1 MIGLNSEWIFHIL
14 LLAFMFE
21 IIVGWPKW
29 LFDLVGHPVSWI
41 GSLIQMFD
49 NRFNRTT
56 LPKNALRSRGAVV
69 VALVCSVAVLPIIFL
84 LIAFD
89 DFFIAPV
96 GTILCGAILTTPLLA
111 TMSLRRHVLAVV
123 DCLRNEDISASRVE
137 LKKIVSRDTTR
148 LNEEQICSGVI
159 ETLAENTSDA
169 VIAPL
174 FWSLLLGVPG
184 LFFYKAVNTMD
195 SMLGYRNERYENFG
209 KCAARLDDIVNW
221 LPARLTGF
229 GFCLLTGKRS
239 ILSLSGMY
247 KEAPSHRSP
256 NAGWPESASA
266 YALGVRLGGPRLYE
280 GEGMDARYLNSNGEE
295 ATLSACS
302 SAIRLYDR
310 VIYLVVVAL
319 LIPVVLPLSNH
330 W

>member
-1 MIGLNSEWIFHIL
+1 
-14 LLAFMFE
+14 MFE

-49 NRFNRTT
+49 NRLNRTT

-69 VALVCSVAVLPIIFL
+69 VALVCSIAVLPIIFL

-89 DFFIAPV
+89 DSFIAPV

-111 TMSLRRHVLAVV
+111 TMSLRRHVVAVV

-209 KCAARLDDIVNW
+209 KCAARFDDILNW
-221 LPARLTGF
+221 LPARLTGL

-239 ILSLSGMY
+239 MLALSGMY

-302 SAIRLYDR
+302 SALRLYDR
-310 VIYLVVVAL
+310 FIYLVVVAL

>member
-21 IIVGWPKW
+21 IIIGWPKW
-29 LFDLVGHPVSWI
+29 LFDLLGHPVSWL
-41 GSLIQMFD
+41 GSLIHTLD
-49 NRFNRTT
+49 NLLNRTT
-56 LPKNALRSRGAVV
+56 LPQKALRGRGAVL
-69 VALVCSVAVLPIIFL
+69 VALVCSVAVLPVTFL

-96 GTILCGAILTTPLLA
+96 GTIFFGAMLTTPLLA
-111 TMSLRRHVLAVV
+111 TMSLRRHVVAVV
-123 DCLRNEDISASRVE
+123 DCLRNEDIAASRVE

-209 KCAARLDDIVNW
+209 KCAAKFDDILNW
-221 LPARLTGF
+221 LPARLTGL
-229 GFCLLTGKRS
+229 GFCLLTSERS
-239 ILSLSGMY
+239 ISALLGMY

-280 GEGMDARYLNSNGEE
+280 GEGIDTRYLNSDGEA

-319 LIPVVLPLSNH
+319 LIPVVLPFSNH